1 MYIFKKIIYFIIKTI
16 RKRKII
22 KKCIED
28 DKFIYE

>member
-22 KKCIED
+22 KKSVED
-28 DKFIYE
+28 DNFIYE